1 VAGAGGVAQVHA
13 LEAISKQL
21 QKNAAVQ
28 HKHSPGLP
36 TSLAVHASRCIAVGT
51 DRSLVLVFDHFQEV
65 RQILGN
71 TADAAADG
79 PVTSLDVSFDASVLV
94 SGYVSGRVVLWDIN
108 KGTALKTLPDVHAAP
123 VTTLR
128 FFPAASYTGG
138 GVGGVGGG
146 GAGVGGGGGSGGGV
160 GGGLRQK
167 IVAKATSGAAA
178 AAAGAG
184 GGGSGSGA
192 GGAGGSNYYGTSLVS
207 VDTRGCVNKVEFG
220 RTLFGMGSYT
230 VKTEC
235 LLDGAAGQVPTMSV
249 LPPWKPV
256 PSSFAAAGSSSSS
269 SSSSSRGGK
278 GGDTAAVP
286 QSNRNPVAGYSFIAI
301 SSERSSFVVAVEPF
315 VRVLHKWVRPPSVL
329 GDASEPF
336 LPCLSWGWALV
347 KVRFVSCNVCVHWKS
362 LSVVWHEDER
372 FHSQEIK

>member
-1 VAGAGGVAQVHA
+1 MAGAGGVAQVHA

-71 TADAAADG
+71 TAAAAADG

-108 KGTALKTLPDVHAAP
+108 KGTVLKTLPDVHAAP

-160 GGGLRQK
+160 GATQK

-184 GGGSGSGA
+184 AAGLAA
-192 GGAGGSNYYGTSLVS
+192 GGRRGREQLLRHVPGVGGHAWLG
-207 VDTRGCVNKVEFG
+207 EQG
-220 RTLFGMGSYT
+220 RVRPDALR
-230 VKTEC
+230 
-235 LLDGAAGQVPTMSV
+235 DGQLHGQ
-249 LPPWKPV
+249 
-256 PSSFAAAGSSSSS
+256 
-269 SSSSSRGGK
+269 
-278 GGDTAAVP
+278 D
-286 QSNRNPVAGYSFIAI
+286 
-301 SSERSSFVVAVEPF
+301 
-315 VRVLHKWVRPPSVL
+315 RVL
-329 GDASEPF
+329 A
-336 LPCLSWGWALV
+336 
-347 KVRFVSCNVCVHWKS
+347 
-362 LSVVWHEDER
+362 
-372 FHSQEIK
+372 